1 MSIDQSKIRNFC
13 IIAHIDH
20 GKSTLADRI
29 IEKTG
34 TLTSREM
41 QAQVLDN
48 MDLER
53 ERGITIKSQAV
64 RIIYQAKDGE
74 EYIFNLIDTP
84 GHVDFNYEVS
94 RSLAACDGAILV
106 VDAAQGVEAQ
116 TLANVYLALDHDL
129 DVLPVINKIDLP
141 SARPE
146 EVAQEI
152 EDVIGIEA
160 MDAPR
165 ISAKTGLNIEEVLEQ
180 IVTKIPAPA
189 GDPKAPLKAL
199 IFDALYDSYK
209 GVIVFC
215 RIKEGTVK
223 VGTKIKM
230 MATGAE
236 DLVTEV
242 GYFGAGQFIP
252 CDELSAGMVGYIT
265 ASIKNVKD
273 TRVGDTITDAAE
285 PITPEKQAEIERWL
299 ASQPKHQPADSVTE
313 KRSNLLIV
321 FAESLESW
329 VLEKKVDGKEI
340 TPCLNRLLKEKSTLY
355 APNVLT
361 QVKGGRS
368 IDAQLMIC
376 SGLLPLMSGTYSSL
390 YYDNTFYT
398 LQKAMRWLK
407 HSRSYLLTIDKVSTW
422 NQGAVARSFGTDTI
436 ISYHDFKMTEAFGTH
451 KRIGDAS
458 FFKQCREKIERGEV
472 WKPGESVYMQFV
484 TYSGHAPFKLPNH
497 LRTIT
502 FPASIPEKAAD
513 YMTTAHYT
521 DKAIGDFVAYLK
533 TLPQYKETIVVIV
546 GDHEGLASYRQE
558 LVGNPACRGLVSD
571 KQLTPF
577 IVLNSPVGMRYD
589 KFMGQIDIYP
599 TLLNLMQL
607 DAYRWHG
614 LGQSILDPRKQGVA
628 VGSVMNVEGTGSDKE
643 VERLKEAH
651 TVSDYMLRY
660 DWLKR
665 LD

>member
-1 MSIDQSKIRNFC
+1 MRQQLWDKTAIIFAVGIFLTFVAFDVIWCMDTTFASFSFFETYATK
-13 IIAHIDH
+13 IIA
-20 GKSTLADRI
+20 TLALA
-29 IEKTG
+29 G
-34 TLTSREM
+34 VYALTRCRW
-41 QAQVLDN
+41 AQ
-48 MDLER
+48 
-53 ERGITIKSQAV
+53 I
-64 RIIYQAKDGE
+64 
-74 EYIFNLIDTP
+74 
-84 GHVDFNYEVS
+84 
-94 RSLAACDGAILV
+94 V
-106 VDAAQGVEAQ
+106 VM
-116 TLANVYLALDHDL
+116 ALL
-129 DVLPVINKIDLP
+129 DVLLVANLMYFRTYY
-141 SARPE
+141 SAIP
-146 EVAQEI
+146 ASSYL
-152 EDVIGIEA
+152 EA
-160 MDAPR
+160 GNLADFKASVTDSLRWADIVLLLISIATAVMAFRYKTTKRQPLTAVLKWWAAPLAGFALLLTGVNLCKGGFHKSLRSVRQSAYLCSADAP
-165 ISAKTGLNIEEVLEQ
+165 
-180 IVTKIPAPA
+180 
-189 GDPKAPLKAL
+189 
-199 IFDALYDSYK
+199 IFSVFGCIWYD
-209 GVIVFC
+209 
-215 RIKEGTVK
+215 
-223 VGTKIKM
+223 
-230 MATGAE
+230 
-236 DLVTEV
+236 
-242 GYFGAGQFIP
+242 
-252 CDELSAGMVGYIT
+252 
-265 ASIKNVKD
+265 
-273 TRVGDTITDAAE
+273 ITDAAE
-285 PITPEKQAEIERWL
+285 PITPEKQVEIERWL

-398 LQKAMRWLK
+398 LQKAMRGLK

-484 TYSGHAPFKLPNH
+484 TYSGHAPFKLPDH

-577 IVLNSPVGMRYD
+577 IVLNSPVGMHYD

-651 TVSDYMLRY
+651 SVSDYMLRY

>member
-1 MSIDQSKIRNFC
+1 MRQQLWDKTAIIFAVGIFLTFVAFDVIWCMDTTFASFSFFETYATK
-13 IIAHIDH
+13 IIA
-20 GKSTLADRI
+20 TLALA
-29 IEKTG
+29 G
-34 TLTSREM
+34 VYALTRCRW
-41 QAQVLDN
+41 AQ
-48 MDLER
+48 
-53 ERGITIKSQAV
+53 I
-64 RIIYQAKDGE
+64 
-74 EYIFNLIDTP
+74 
-84 GHVDFNYEVS
+84 
-94 RSLAACDGAILV
+94 V
-106 VDAAQGVEAQ
+106 VM
-116 TLANVYLALDHDL
+116 ALL
-129 DVLPVINKIDLP
+129 DVLLVANLMYFRTYY
-141 SARPE
+141 SASSYL
-146 EVAQEI
+146 
-152 EDVIGIEA
+152 EA
-160 MDAPR
+160 GNLADFKASVTDSLRWTDIVLSLITIATAVMAFRYKTTKRQPLTAVLKWWAAPLAGFALLLTGVNLCKGGFHKSLRSVRQSAYLCSADAP
-165 ISAKTGLNIEEVLEQ
+165 
-180 IVTKIPAPA
+180 
-189 GDPKAPLKAL
+189 
-199 IFDALYDSYK
+199 IFSVFGCIWYD
-209 GVIVFC
+209 
-215 RIKEGTVK
+215 
-223 VGTKIKM
+223 
-230 MATGAE
+230 
-236 DLVTEV
+236 
-242 GYFGAGQFIP
+242 
-252 CDELSAGMVGYIT
+252 
-265 ASIKNVKD
+265 
-273 TRVGDTITDAAE
+273 ITDAAE
-285 PITPEKQAEIERWL
+285 PITPEKQVEIERWL

-398 LQKAMRWLK
+398 LQKAMRGLK

-458 FFKQCREKIERGEV
+458 FFQQCREKIERGEV

-484 TYSGHAPFKLPNH
+484 TYSGHAPFKLPDH

-628 VGSVMNVEGTGSDKE
+628 VGSVMNVEGTVSDKE
-643 VERLKEAH
+643 VERLKKAH

>member
-1 MSIDQSKIRNFC
+1 MRQQLWDKTAIIFAVGIFLTFVAFDVIWCMDTTFASFSFFETYATK
-13 IIAHIDH
+13 IIA
-20 GKSTLADRI
+20 TLALA
-29 IEKTG
+29 G
-34 TLTSREM
+34 VYALTRCRW
-41 QAQVLDN
+41 AQ
-48 MDLER
+48 
-53 ERGITIKSQAV
+53 I
-64 RIIYQAKDGE
+64 
-74 EYIFNLIDTP
+74 
-84 GHVDFNYEVS
+84 
-94 RSLAACDGAILV
+94 V
-106 VDAAQGVEAQ
+106 VM
-116 TLANVYLALDHDL
+116 ALL
-129 DVLPVINKIDLP
+129 DVLLVANLMYFRTYYSAIPASSYLEAGNLADFKASVTDSLRWADIVLP
-141 SARPE
+141 LITIATAVMAFRYKATKRQPLTAVLKWWAAPLAGFALLLTGVNLCKGGFHKSLRSVRQSAYLCS
-146 EVAQEI
+146 A
-152 EDVIGIEA
+152 
-160 MDAPR
+160 DAP
-165 ISAKTGLNIEEVLEQ
+165 
-180 IVTKIPAPA
+180 
-189 GDPKAPLKAL
+189 
-199 IFDALYDSYK
+199 IFSVFGCIWYD
-209 GVIVFC
+209 
-215 RIKEGTVK
+215 
-223 VGTKIKM
+223 
-230 MATGAE
+230 
-236 DLVTEV
+236 
-242 GYFGAGQFIP
+242 
-252 CDELSAGMVGYIT
+252 
-265 ASIKNVKD
+265 
-273 TRVGDTITDAAE
+273 ITDAAE
-285 PITPEKQAEIERWL
+285 PITPEKQTEIERWL

-398 LQKAMRWLK
+398 LQKAMRGLK

-458 FFKQCREKIERGEV
+458 FFQQCREKIERGEV

-484 TYSGHAPFKLPNH
+484 TYSGHAPFKLPDH

>member
-1 MSIDQSKIRNFC
+1 MRQQLWDKTAITFAVGIFLTFVAFDVIWCMDTTFASFSFFETYATK
-13 IIAHIDH
+13 IIA
-20 GKSTLADRI
+20 TLALA
-29 IEKTG
+29 G
-34 TLTSREM
+34 VYALTRSRW
-41 QAQVLDN
+41 AQ
-48 MDLER
+48 
-53 ERGITIKSQAV
+53 I
-64 RIIYQAKDGE
+64 
-74 EYIFNLIDTP
+74 
-84 GHVDFNYEVS
+84 
-94 RSLAACDGAILV
+94 V
-106 VDAAQGVEAQ
+106 VM
-116 TLANVYLALDHDL
+116 ALL
-129 DVLPVINKIDLP
+129 DVLLVANLMYFRTYYSAIPASSYLEAGNLADFKASVTDSLRWADIVLP
-141 SARPE
+141 LITIATAVMAFRYKTTKRQPLTAVLKWWAAPLAGFALLLTGVNLCKGGFHKSLRSVRQSAYLCS
-146 EVAQEI
+146 A
-152 EDVIGIEA
+152 
-160 MDAPR
+160 DAP
-165 ISAKTGLNIEEVLEQ
+165 
-180 IVTKIPAPA
+180 
-189 GDPKAPLKAL
+189 
-199 IFDALYDSYK
+199 IFSVFGCIWYD
-209 GVIVFC
+209 
-215 RIKEGTVK
+215 
-223 VGTKIKM
+223 
-230 MATGAE
+230 
-236 DLVTEV
+236 
-242 GYFGAGQFIP
+242 
-252 CDELSAGMVGYIT
+252 
-265 ASIKNVKD
+265 
-273 TRVGDTITDAAE
+273 ITDAAE

-398 LQKAMRWLK
+398 LQKAMRGLK

-458 FFKQCREKIERGEV
+458 FFQQCREKIERGEV

-484 TYSGHAPFKLPNH
+484 TYSGHAPFKLPDH

>member
-1 MSIDQSKIRNFC
+1 MRQQLWDKTAIIFAVGIFLTFVAFDVIWCMDTTFASFSFFETYATK
-13 IIAHIDH
+13 IIA
-20 GKSTLADRI
+20 TLALA
-29 IEKTG
+29 G
-34 TLTSREM
+34 VYALTRCRW
-41 QAQVLDN
+41 AQ
-48 MDLER
+48 
-53 ERGITIKSQAV
+53 I
-64 RIIYQAKDGE
+64 
-74 EYIFNLIDTP
+74 
-84 GHVDFNYEVS
+84 
-94 RSLAACDGAILV
+94 V
-106 VDAAQGVEAQ
+106 VM
-116 TLANVYLALDHDL
+116 ALL
-129 DVLPVINKIDLP
+129 DVLLVANLMYFRTYY
-141 SARPE
+141 SAIP
-146 EVAQEI
+146 ASSYL
-152 EDVIGIEA
+152 EA
-160 MDAPR
+160 GNLADFKASVTDSLRWADIVMPLITIATAVMAFRYKTTKRQPLTAVLKWWAAPLAGFALLLTGVNLCKGGFHKSLRSVRQSAYLCSADAP
-165 ISAKTGLNIEEVLEQ
+165 
-180 IVTKIPAPA
+180 
-189 GDPKAPLKAL
+189 
-199 IFDALYDSYK
+199 IFSVFGCIWYD
-209 GVIVFC
+209 
-215 RIKEGTVK
+215 
-223 VGTKIKM
+223 
-230 MATGAE
+230 
-236 DLVTEV
+236 
-242 GYFGAGQFIP
+242 
-252 CDELSAGMVGYIT
+252 
-265 ASIKNVKD
+265 
-273 TRVGDTITDAAE
+273 ITDAAE

-299 ASQPKHQPADSVTE
+299 ASQPKHQPANSVTE

-398 LQKAMRWLK
+398 IQKAMRGLK

-458 FFKQCREKIERGEV
+458 FFQQCREKIERGEV

-484 TYSGHAPFKLPNH
+484 TYSGHAPFKLPDH

>member
-1 MSIDQSKIRNFC
+1 MRQQLWDKTAIIFAVGIFLTFVAFDVIWCMDTTFASFSFFETYATK
-13 IIAHIDH
+13 IIA
-20 GKSTLADRI
+20 TLALA
-29 IEKTG
+29 G
-34 TLTSREM
+34 VYALTRCRW
-41 QAQVLDN
+41 AQ
-48 MDLER
+48 
-53 ERGITIKSQAV
+53 I
-64 RIIYQAKDGE
+64 
-74 EYIFNLIDTP
+74 
-84 GHVDFNYEVS
+84 
-94 RSLAACDGAILV
+94 V
-106 VDAAQGVEAQ
+106 VI
-116 TLANVYLALDHDL
+116 ALL
-129 DVLPVINKIDLP
+129 DVLLVANLMYFRTYY
-141 SARPE
+141 SAIP
-146 EVAQEI
+146 ASSYL
-152 EDVIGIEA
+152 EA
-160 MDAPR
+160 GNLADFKASVTDSLRWADIVMPLITIATAVMAFRYKTTKRQPLTAVLKWWAAPLAGFALLLTGVNLCKGGFHKSLRSVRQSAYLCSADAP
-165 ISAKTGLNIEEVLEQ
+165 
-180 IVTKIPAPA
+180 
-189 GDPKAPLKAL
+189 
-199 IFDALYDSYK
+199 IFSVFGCIWYD
-209 GVIVFC
+209 
-215 RIKEGTVK
+215 
-223 VGTKIKM
+223 
-230 MATGAE
+230 
-236 DLVTEV
+236 
-242 GYFGAGQFIP
+242 
-252 CDELSAGMVGYIT
+252 
-265 ASIKNVKD
+265 
-273 TRVGDTITDAAE
+273 ITDAAE

-398 LQKAMRWLK
+398 LQKAMRGLK

-458 FFKQCREKIERGEV
+458 FFQQCREKIERGEV

-484 TYSGHAPFKLPNH
+484 TYSGHAPFKLPDH

>member
-1 MSIDQSKIRNFC
+1 MRQQLWDKTAIIFAVGIFLTFVAFDVIWCMDTTFASFSLFETYATK
-13 IIAHIDH
+13 IIA
-20 GKSTLADRI
+20 TLALA
-29 IEKTG
+29 G
-34 TLTSREM
+34 VYALTRCRW
-41 QAQVLDN
+41 AQ
-48 MDLER
+48 
-53 ERGITIKSQAV
+53 I
-64 RIIYQAKDGE
+64 
-74 EYIFNLIDTP
+74 
-84 GHVDFNYEVS
+84 
-94 RSLAACDGAILV
+94 V
-106 VDAAQGVEAQ
+106 VM
-116 TLANVYLALDHDL
+116 ALL
-129 DVLPVINKIDLP
+129 DVLLVANLMYFRTYYSAIPASSYLEAGNLADFKASVTDSLRWADIVLP
-141 SARPE
+141 LITIATAVMAFRYKTTKRQPLTAVLKWWAAPLAGFALLLTGVNLCKGGFHKSLRSVRQSAYLCS
-146 EVAQEI
+146 A
-152 EDVIGIEA
+152 
-160 MDAPR
+160 DAP
-165 ISAKTGLNIEEVLEQ
+165 
-180 IVTKIPAPA
+180 
-189 GDPKAPLKAL
+189 
-199 IFDALYDSYK
+199 IFSVFGCIWYD
-209 GVIVFC
+209 
-215 RIKEGTVK
+215 
-223 VGTKIKM
+223 
-230 MATGAE
+230 
-236 DLVTEV
+236 
-242 GYFGAGQFIP
+242 
-252 CDELSAGMVGYIT
+252 
-265 ASIKNVKD
+265 
-273 TRVGDTITDAAE
+273 ITDAAE

-398 LQKAMRWLK
+398 LQKAMRGLK

-458 FFKQCREKIERGEV
+458 FFQQCREKIERGEV

-599 TLLNLMQL
+599 TLLDLMQL

>member
-1 MSIDQSKIRNFC
+1 MRQQLWDKTAIIFAVGIFLTFVAFDVIWCMDTTFASFSFFETYATK
-13 IIAHIDH
+13 IIA
-20 GKSTLADRI
+20 TLALV
-29 IEKTG
+29 G
-34 TLTSREM
+34 VYVLTRSRW
-41 QAQVLDN
+41 AQ
-48 MDLER
+48 
-53 ERGITIKSQAV
+53 I
-64 RIIYQAKDGE
+64 
-74 EYIFNLIDTP
+74 
-84 GHVDFNYEVS
+84 
-94 RSLAACDGAILV
+94 V
-106 VDAAQGVEAQ
+106 VM
-116 TLANVYLALDHDL
+116 ALL
-129 DVLPVINKIDLP
+129 DVLLVANLMYFRTYY
-141 SARPE
+141 SAIP
-146 EVAQEI
+146 ASSYL
-152 EDVIGIEA
+152 EA
-160 MDAPR
+160 GNLADFKASVTDSLRWADIVLLLISIATAVMAFRYKTTKRQPLTAVLKWWAAPLAGFALLLTGVNLCKGGFHKSLRSVRQSAYLCSADAP
-165 ISAKTGLNIEEVLEQ
+165 
-180 IVTKIPAPA
+180 
-189 GDPKAPLKAL
+189 
-199 IFDALYDSYK
+199 IFSVFGCIWYD
-209 GVIVFC
+209 
-215 RIKEGTVK
+215 
-223 VGTKIKM
+223 
-230 MATGAE
+230 
-236 DLVTEV
+236 
-242 GYFGAGQFIP
+242 
-252 CDELSAGMVGYIT
+252 
-265 ASIKNVKD
+265 
-273 TRVGDTITDAAE
+273 ITDAAE
-285 PITPEKQAEIERWL
+285 PITPEKQAEIEQWL

-329 VLEKKVDGKEI
+329 VLEKEVDGKEI

-398 LQKAMRWLK
+398 LQKAMRELK

-458 FFKQCREKIERGEV
+458 FFQQCREKIERGEV

-484 TYSGHAPFKLPNH
+484 TYSGHAPFKLPDH

-533 TLPQYKETIVVIV
+533 TMPQYKETIVVIV

-558 LVGNPACRGLVSD
+558 LVGNPACRELVSD

>member
-1 MSIDQSKIRNFC
+1 MRQQLWDKTAIIFAVGIFLTFVAFDVIWCMDTTFASFSFFETYATK
-13 IIAHIDH
+13 IIA
-20 GKSTLADRI
+20 TLALA
-29 IEKTG
+29 G
-34 TLTSREM
+34 VYALTRSRW
-41 QAQVLDN
+41 AQ
-48 MDLER
+48 
-53 ERGITIKSQAV
+53 I
-64 RIIYQAKDGE
+64 
-74 EYIFNLIDTP
+74 
-84 GHVDFNYEVS
+84 
-94 RSLAACDGAILV
+94 V
-106 VDAAQGVEAQ
+106 VM
-116 TLANVYLALDHDL
+116 ALL
-129 DVLPVINKIDLP
+129 DVLMVANLMYFRTYYSAIPASSYLEAGNLADFKASVTDSLRWADIVLP
-141 SARPE
+141 LITIATAVMAFRYKTTKRQPLTAVLKWWAAPLAGFALLLTGVNLCKGGFHKSLRSVRQSAYLCS
-146 EVAQEI
+146 A
-152 EDVIGIEA
+152 
-160 MDAPR
+160 DAP
-165 ISAKTGLNIEEVLEQ
+165 
-180 IVTKIPAPA
+180 
-189 GDPKAPLKAL
+189 
-199 IFDALYDSYK
+199 IFSVFGCIWYD
-209 GVIVFC
+209 
-215 RIKEGTVK
+215 
-223 VGTKIKM
+223 
-230 MATGAE
+230 
-236 DLVTEV
+236 
-242 GYFGAGQFIP
+242 
-252 CDELSAGMVGYIT
+252 
-265 ASIKNVKD
+265 
-273 TRVGDTITDAAE
+273 ITDAAE

-398 LQKAMRWLK
+398 LQKAMRGLK

-458 FFKQCREKIERGEV
+458 FFQQCREKIERGEV

-484 TYSGHAPFKLPNH
+484 TYSGHAPFKLPDH

-502 FPASIPEKAAD
+502 FPASIPEKVAD

-558 LVGNPACRGLVSD
+558 LVGNPACHGLVSD

-651 TVSDYMLRY
+651 SVSDYMLRY

>member
-1 MSIDQSKIRNFC
+1 MRQQLWDKTAIIFAVGIFLTFVAFDEIWCMDTTFASFSFFETYATK
-13 IIAHIDH
+13 IIA
-20 GKSTLADRI
+20 TLALA
-29 IEKTG
+29 G
-34 TLTSREM
+34 VYALTRCRW
-41 QAQVLDN
+41 AQ
-48 MDLER
+48 
-53 ERGITIKSQAV
+53 I
-64 RIIYQAKDGE
+64 
-74 EYIFNLIDTP
+74 
-84 GHVDFNYEVS
+84 
-94 RSLAACDGAILV
+94 V
-106 VDAAQGVEAQ
+106 VM
-116 TLANVYLALDHDL
+116 ALL
-129 DVLPVINKIDLP
+129 DVLLVANLMYFRTYYSAIPASSYLEAGNLADFKASVTDSLRWADIVLPLITIATAVIAFRYKTTKRQPLTAVLKWWAAPLAGFALLLTGVNLCKGGFHKSLRSVRQ
-141 SARPE
+141 SAYLCS
-146 EVAQEI
+146 A
-152 EDVIGIEA
+152 
-160 MDAPR
+160 DAP
-165 ISAKTGLNIEEVLEQ
+165 
-180 IVTKIPAPA
+180 
-189 GDPKAPLKAL
+189 
-199 IFDALYDSYK
+199 IFSVFGCIWYD
-209 GVIVFC
+209 
-215 RIKEGTVK
+215 
-223 VGTKIKM
+223 
-230 MATGAE
+230 
-236 DLVTEV
+236 
-242 GYFGAGQFIP
+242 
-252 CDELSAGMVGYIT
+252 
-265 ASIKNVKD
+265 
-273 TRVGDTITDAAE
+273 ITDAAE

-398 LQKAMRWLK
+398 LQKAMRGLK

-458 FFKQCREKIERGEV
+458 FFQQCREKIERGEV

-484 TYSGHAPFKLPNH
+484 TYSGHAPFKLPDH

>member
-1 MSIDQSKIRNFC
+1 MRQQLWDKTAIIFAVGIFLTFVAFDVIWCMDTTFASFSFFETYATK
-13 IIAHIDH
+13 IIA
-20 GKSTLADRI
+20 TLALA
-29 IEKTG
+29 G
-34 TLTSREM
+34 VYALTRCRW
-41 QAQVLDN
+41 AQ
-48 MDLER
+48 
-53 ERGITIKSQAV
+53 I
-64 RIIYQAKDGE
+64 
-74 EYIFNLIDTP
+74 
-84 GHVDFNYEVS
+84 
-94 RSLAACDGAILV
+94 V
-106 VDAAQGVEAQ
+106 VM
-116 TLANVYLALDHDL
+116 ALL
-129 DVLPVINKIDLP
+129 DVLLVANLMYFRTYYSAIPASSYLEAGNLADFKASVTDSLRWADIVLP
-141 SARPE
+141 LITIATAVMAFRSKTTKRQPLTAVLKWWAAPLAGFVLLLTGVNLCKGGFHKSLCSVRQSAYLCS
-146 EVAQEI
+146 A
-152 EDVIGIEA
+152 
-160 MDAPR
+160 DAP
-165 ISAKTGLNIEEVLEQ
+165 
-180 IVTKIPAPA
+180 
-189 GDPKAPLKAL
+189 
-199 IFDALYDSYK
+199 IFSVFGCIWYD
-209 GVIVFC
+209 
-215 RIKEGTVK
+215 
-223 VGTKIKM
+223 
-230 MATGAE
+230 
-236 DLVTEV
+236 
-242 GYFGAGQFIP
+242 
-252 CDELSAGMVGYIT
+252 
-265 ASIKNVKD
+265 
-273 TRVGDTITDAAE
+273 ITDAAE

-398 LQKAMRWLK
+398 LQKAMRGLK

-458 FFKQCREKIERGEV
+458 FFQQCREKIERGEV

-484 TYSGHAPFKLPNH
+484 TYSGHAPFKLPDH

-502 FPASIPEKAAD
+502 FPASIPEKVAD

-558 LVGNPACRGLVSD
+558 LVDNPACRGLVSD

-614 LGQSILDPRKQGVA
+614 LGQSILDLRKQGVA

-665 LD
+665 LN

>member
-1 MSIDQSKIRNFC
+1 MRQQLWDKTAIIFAVGIFLTFVAFDVIWCMDTTFASFSFFETYATK
-13 IIAHIDH
+13 IIA
-20 GKSTLADRI
+20 TLALA
-29 IEKTG
+29 G
-34 TLTSREM
+34 VYALTRCRW
-41 QAQVLDN
+41 AQ
-48 MDLER
+48 
-53 ERGITIKSQAV
+53 I
-64 RIIYQAKDGE
+64 
-74 EYIFNLIDTP
+74 
-84 GHVDFNYEVS
+84 
-94 RSLAACDGAILV
+94 V
-106 VDAAQGVEAQ
+106 VM
-116 TLANVYLALDHDL
+116 ALL
-129 DVLPVINKIDLP
+129 DVLLVANLMYFRTYY
-141 SARPE
+141 SAIP
-146 EVAQEI
+146 ASSYL
-152 EDVIGIEA
+152 EA
-160 MDAPR
+160 GNLADFKASVTDSLRWADIVMPLITIATAVMAFRYKTTKRQPLTAVLKWWAAPLAGFALLLTGVNLCKGGFHKSLRSVRQSAYLCSADAP
-165 ISAKTGLNIEEVLEQ
+165 
-180 IVTKIPAPA
+180 
-189 GDPKAPLKAL
+189 
-199 IFDALYDSYK
+199 IFSVFGCIWYD
-209 GVIVFC
+209 
-215 RIKEGTVK
+215 
-223 VGTKIKM
+223 
-230 MATGAE
+230 
-236 DLVTEV
+236 
-242 GYFGAGQFIP
+242 
-252 CDELSAGMVGYIT
+252 
-265 ASIKNVKD
+265 
-273 TRVGDTITDAAE
+273 ITDAAE
-285 PITPEKQAEIERWL
+285 PITPEKQAEIELWL

-398 LQKAMRWLK
+398 LQKAMRGLK

-458 FFKQCREKIERGEV
+458 FFQQCREKIERGEV

-484 TYSGHAPFKLPNH
+484 TYSGHAPFKLPDH

-665 LD
+665 LN

>member
-1 MSIDQSKIRNFC
+1 MRQQLWDKTAIIFAVGIFLTFVAFDVIWCMDTTFASFSFFETYATK
-13 IIAHIDH
+13 IIA
-20 GKSTLADRI
+20 TLALA
-29 IEKTG
+29 G
-34 TLTSREM
+34 VYALTRCRW
-41 QAQVLDN
+41 AQ
-48 MDLER
+48 
-53 ERGITIKSQAV
+53 I
-64 RIIYQAKDGE
+64 
-74 EYIFNLIDTP
+74 
-84 GHVDFNYEVS
+84 
-94 RSLAACDGAILV
+94 V
-106 VDAAQGVEAQ
+106 VM
-116 TLANVYLALDHDL
+116 ALL
-129 DVLPVINKIDLP
+129 DVLLVANLMYFRTYYSAIPASSYLEAGNLADFKASVTDSLRWADIVLP
-141 SARPE
+141 LITIATAVMAFRYKTTKRQPLTAVLKWWAAPLAGFALLLTGVNLCKGGFHKSLRSVRQSAYLCS
-146 EVAQEI
+146 A
-152 EDVIGIEA
+152 
-160 MDAPR
+160 DAP
-165 ISAKTGLNIEEVLEQ
+165 
-180 IVTKIPAPA
+180 
-189 GDPKAPLKAL
+189 
-199 IFDALYDSYK
+199 IFSVFGCIWYD
-209 GVIVFC
+209 
-215 RIKEGTVK
+215 
-223 VGTKIKM
+223 
-230 MATGAE
+230 
-236 DLVTEV
+236 
-242 GYFGAGQFIP
+242 
-252 CDELSAGMVGYIT
+252 
-265 ASIKNVKD
+265 
-273 TRVGDTITDAAE
+273 ITDAAE

-299 ASQPKHQPADSVTE
+299 ASQPKHQPANSVTE

-398 LQKAMRWLK
+398 LQKAMRGLK

-458 FFKQCREKIERGEV
+458 FFQQCREKIERGEV

-484 TYSGHAPFKLPNH
+484 TYSGHAPFKLPDH

-502 FPASIPEKAAD
+502 FPASIPEKVAD

>member
-1 MSIDQSKIRNFC
+1 MRQQLWDKTSIVFAVGIFLTFVAFDVIWCMDTTFASFSFFETYATK
-13 IIAHIDH
+13 IIA
-20 GKSTLADRI
+20 TLALA
-29 IEKTG
+29 G
-34 TLTSREM
+34 VYALTRCRW
-41 QAQVLDN
+41 AQ
-48 MDLER
+48 
-53 ERGITIKSQAV
+53 I
-64 RIIYQAKDGE
+64 
-74 EYIFNLIDTP
+74 
-84 GHVDFNYEVS
+84 
-94 RSLAACDGAILV
+94 V
-106 VDAAQGVEAQ
+106 VI
-116 TLANVYLALDHDL
+116 ALL
-129 DVLPVINKIDLP
+129 DVLLVANLMYFRTYY
-141 SARPE
+141 SAIP
-146 EVAQEI
+146 ASSYL
-152 EDVIGIEA
+152 EA
-160 MDAPR
+160 GNLADFKASVTDSLRWADIVLLLISIATAVMAFRYKTTKRQPLTAVLKWWAAPLAGFALLLTGVNLCKGGFHKSLRSVRQSAYLCSADAP
-165 ISAKTGLNIEEVLEQ
+165 
-180 IVTKIPAPA
+180 
-189 GDPKAPLKAL
+189 
-199 IFDALYDSYK
+199 IFSVFGCIWYD
-209 GVIVFC
+209 
-215 RIKEGTVK
+215 
-223 VGTKIKM
+223 
-230 MATGAE
+230 
-236 DLVTEV
+236 
-242 GYFGAGQFIP
+242 
-252 CDELSAGMVGYIT
+252 
-265 ASIKNVKD
+265 
-273 TRVGDTITDAAE
+273 ITDAAE

-398 LQKAMRWLK
+398 LQKAMRGLK

-458 FFKQCREKIERGEV
+458 FFQQCREKIERGEV

-484 TYSGHAPFKLPNH
+484 TYSGHAPFKLPDH

-558 LVGNPACRGLVSD
+558 LVGNPACRELVSD

>member
-1 MSIDQSKIRNFC
+1 MRQQLWDKTAIIFAVGIFLTFVAFDVIWCMDTTFASFSFFETYATK
-13 IIAHIDH
+13 IIA
-20 GKSTLADRI
+20 TLALA
-29 IEKTG
+29 G
-34 TLTSREM
+34 VYALTRSRW
-41 QAQVLDN
+41 AQ
-48 MDLER
+48 
-53 ERGITIKSQAV
+53 I
-64 RIIYQAKDGE
+64 
-74 EYIFNLIDTP
+74 
-84 GHVDFNYEVS
+84 
-94 RSLAACDGAILV
+94 V
-106 VDAAQGVEAQ
+106 VM
-116 TLANVYLALDHDL
+116 ALL
-129 DVLPVINKIDLP
+129 DVLLVANLMYFRTYYSAIPASSYLEAGNLADFKASVTDSLRWADIVLP
-141 SARPE
+141 LITIATAVMAFRYKTTKRQPLTAVLKWWAAPLAGFALLLTGVNLCKGGFHKSLRSVRQSAYLCS
-146 EVAQEI
+146 A
-152 EDVIGIEA
+152 
-160 MDAPR
+160 DAP
-165 ISAKTGLNIEEVLEQ
+165 
-180 IVTKIPAPA
+180 
-189 GDPKAPLKAL
+189 
-199 IFDALYDSYK
+199 IFSVFGCIWYD
-209 GVIVFC
+209 
-215 RIKEGTVK
+215 
-223 VGTKIKM
+223 
-230 MATGAE
+230 
-236 DLVTEV
+236 
-242 GYFGAGQFIP
+242 
-252 CDELSAGMVGYIT
+252 
-265 ASIKNVKD
+265 
-273 TRVGDTITDAAE
+273 ITDAAE

-398 LQKAMRWLK
+398 LQKAMRGLK
-407 HSRSYLLTIDKVSTW
+407 HSRCYLLTIDKVSTW

-458 FFKQCREKIERGEV
+458 FFQQCREKIERGEV

-484 TYSGHAPFKLPNH
+484 TYSGHAPFKLPDH

>member
-1 MSIDQSKIRNFC
+1 MRQQLWDKTAIIFAVGIFLTFVAFDVIWCMDTTFASFSFFETYATK
-13 IIAHIDH
+13 IIA
-20 GKSTLADRI
+20 TLALA
-29 IEKTG
+29 G
-34 TLTSREM
+34 VYALTRCRW
-41 QAQVLDN
+41 AQ
-48 MDLER
+48 
-53 ERGITIKSQAV
+53 I
-64 RIIYQAKDGE
+64 
-74 EYIFNLIDTP
+74 
-84 GHVDFNYEVS
+84 
-94 RSLAACDGAILV
+94 V
-106 VDAAQGVEAQ
+106 VM
-116 TLANVYLALDHDL
+116 ALL
-129 DVLPVINKIDLP
+129 DVLLVANLMYFRTYYSAIPASSYLEAGNLADFKASVTDSLRWADIVLP
-141 SARPE
+141 LITIATAVMAFRYKTTKRQPLTAVLKWWAAPLAGFALLLTGVNLCKGGFHKSLRSVRQSAYLCS
-146 EVAQEI
+146 A
-152 EDVIGIEA
+152 
-160 MDAPR
+160 DAP
-165 ISAKTGLNIEEVLEQ
+165 
-180 IVTKIPAPA
+180 
-189 GDPKAPLKAL
+189 
-199 IFDALYDSYK
+199 IFSVFGCIWYD
-209 GVIVFC
+209 
-215 RIKEGTVK
+215 
-223 VGTKIKM
+223 
-230 MATGAE
+230 
-236 DLVTEV
+236 
-242 GYFGAGQFIP
+242 
-252 CDELSAGMVGYIT
+252 
-265 ASIKNVKD
+265 
-273 TRVGDTITDAAE
+273 ITDAAE

-340 TPCLNRLLKEKSTLY
+340 TPCLNSLLKEKSTLY

-398 LQKAMRWLK
+398 LQKAMRGLK

-458 FFKQCREKIERGEV
+458 FFQQCREKIERGEV

-484 TYSGHAPFKLPNH
+484 TYSGHAPFKLPDH

-614 LGQSILDPRKQGVA
+614 LGQSILDPRKQGVT

>member
-1 MSIDQSKIRNFC
+1 MRQQLWDKTAITFAVGIFLTFVAFDVIWCMDTTFASFSFFETYATK
-13 IIAHIDH
+13 IIA
-20 GKSTLADRI
+20 TLALA
-29 IEKTG
+29 G
-34 TLTSREM
+34 VYALTRCRW
-41 QAQVLDN
+41 AQ
-48 MDLER
+48 
-53 ERGITIKSQAV
+53 I
-64 RIIYQAKDGE
+64 
-74 EYIFNLIDTP
+74 
-84 GHVDFNYEVS
+84 
-94 RSLAACDGAILV
+94 V
-106 VDAAQGVEAQ
+106 VM
-116 TLANVYLALDHDL
+116 ALL
-129 DVLPVINKIDLP
+129 DVLLVANLMYFRTYYSAIPASSYLEAGNLADFKASVTDSLRWADIVLP
-141 SARPE
+141 LITIATAVMAFRSKTTKRQPLTAVLKWWAAPLAGFALLLTGVNLCKGGFHKSLRSVRQSAYLCS
-146 EVAQEI
+146 A
-152 EDVIGIEA
+152 
-160 MDAPR
+160 DAP
-165 ISAKTGLNIEEVLEQ
+165 
-180 IVTKIPAPA
+180 
-189 GDPKAPLKAL
+189 
-199 IFDALYDSYK
+199 IFSVFGCIWYD
-209 GVIVFC
+209 
-215 RIKEGTVK
+215 
-223 VGTKIKM
+223 
-230 MATGAE
+230 
-236 DLVTEV
+236 
-242 GYFGAGQFIP
+242 
-252 CDELSAGMVGYIT
+252 
-265 ASIKNVKD
+265 
-273 TRVGDTITDAAE
+273 ITDAAE

-398 LQKAMRWLK
+398 LQKAMRGLK
-407 HSRSYLLTIDKVSTW
+407 HSRSYPLTIDKVSTW

-458 FFKQCREKIERGEV
+458 FFQQCREKIERGEV

-484 TYSGHAPFKLPNH
+484 TYSGHAPFKLPDH

>member
-1 MSIDQSKIRNFC
+1 MRQQLWDKTAIIFAVGIFLTFVAFDVIWCMDTTFASFSFFETYATK
-13 IIAHIDH
+13 IIA
-20 GKSTLADRI
+20 TLALA
-29 IEKTG
+29 G
-34 TLTSREM
+34 VYALTRCRW
-41 QAQVLDN
+41 AQ
-48 MDLER
+48 
-53 ERGITIKSQAV
+53 I
-64 RIIYQAKDGE
+64 
-74 EYIFNLIDTP
+74 
-84 GHVDFNYEVS
+84 
-94 RSLAACDGAILV
+94 V
-106 VDAAQGVEAQ
+106 VM
-116 TLANVYLALDHDL
+116 ALL
-129 DVLPVINKIDLP
+129 DVLLVANLMYFRTYYSAIPASSYLEAGNLADFKASVTDSLRWADIVLP
-141 SARPE
+141 LITIATAVMAFRYKTTKRQPLTAVLKWWAAPLAGFALLLTGVNLCKGGFHKSLRSVRQSAYLCS
-146 EVAQEI
+146 A
-152 EDVIGIEA
+152 
-160 MDAPR
+160 DAP
-165 ISAKTGLNIEEVLEQ
+165 
-180 IVTKIPAPA
+180 
-189 GDPKAPLKAL
+189 
-199 IFDALYDSYK
+199 IFSVFGCIWYD
-209 GVIVFC
+209 
-215 RIKEGTVK
+215 
-223 VGTKIKM
+223 
-230 MATGAE
+230 
-236 DLVTEV
+236 
-242 GYFGAGQFIP
+242 
-252 CDELSAGMVGYIT
+252 
-265 ASIKNVKD
+265 
-273 TRVGDTITDAAE
+273 ITDAAE
-285 PITPEKQAEIERWL
+285 PITPEKQAEIELWL

-398 LQKAMRWLK
+398 LQKAMRGLK

-458 FFKQCREKIERGEV
+458 FFQQCREKIERGEV

-484 TYSGHAPFKLPNH
+484 TYSGHAPFKLPDH

-502 FPASIPEKAAD
+502 FPASIPEKVAD

>member
-1 MSIDQSKIRNFC
+1 MRQQLWDKTSIVFAVGIFLTFVAFDVIWCMDTTFASFSFFETYATK
-13 IIAHIDH
+13 IIA
-20 GKSTLADRI
+20 TLALA
-29 IEKTG
+29 G
-34 TLTSREM
+34 VYALTRCRW
-41 QAQVLDN
+41 AQ
-48 MDLER
+48 
-53 ERGITIKSQAV
+53 I
-64 RIIYQAKDGE
+64 
-74 EYIFNLIDTP
+74 
-84 GHVDFNYEVS
+84 
-94 RSLAACDGAILV
+94 V
-106 VDAAQGVEAQ
+106 VM
-116 TLANVYLALDHDL
+116 ALL
-129 DVLPVINKIDLP
+129 DVLLVANLMYFRTYY
-141 SARPE
+141 SAIP
-146 EVAQEI
+146 ASSYL
-152 EDVIGIEA
+152 EA
-160 MDAPR
+160 GNLADFKASVTDSLRWADIVLLLISIATAVMAFRYKTTKRQPLTAVLKWWAAPLAGFALLLTGVNLCKGGFHKSLRSVRQSAYLCSADAP
-165 ISAKTGLNIEEVLEQ
+165 
-180 IVTKIPAPA
+180 
-189 GDPKAPLKAL
+189 
-199 IFDALYDSYK
+199 IFSVFGCIWYD
-209 GVIVFC
+209 
-215 RIKEGTVK
+215 
-223 VGTKIKM
+223 
-230 MATGAE
+230 
-236 DLVTEV
+236 
-242 GYFGAGQFIP
+242 
-252 CDELSAGMVGYIT
+252 
-265 ASIKNVKD
+265 
-273 TRVGDTITDAAE
+273 ITDAAE
-285 PITPEKQAEIERWL
+285 PITPEKQVEIERWL

-329 VLEKKVDGKEI
+329 VLEKEVDGKEI

-458 FFKQCREKIERGEV
+458 FFQQCREKIERGEV

-484 TYSGHAPFKLPNH
+484 TYSGHAPFKLPDH

-558 LVGNPACRGLVSD
+558 LVGNPACHGLVSD

-607 DAYRWHG
+607 DTYRWHG

>member
-1 MSIDQSKIRNFC
+1 MRQQLWDKTSIVFAVGIFLTFVAFDVIWCMDTTFASFSFFETYATK
-13 IIAHIDH
+13 IIA
-20 GKSTLADRI
+20 TLALA
-29 IEKTG
+29 G
-34 TLTSREM
+34 VYALTRCRW
-41 QAQVLDN
+41 AQ
-48 MDLER
+48 
-53 ERGITIKSQAV
+53 I
-64 RIIYQAKDGE
+64 
-74 EYIFNLIDTP
+74 
-84 GHVDFNYEVS
+84 
-94 RSLAACDGAILV
+94 V
-106 VDAAQGVEAQ
+106 VM
-116 TLANVYLALDHDL
+116 ALL
-129 DVLPVINKIDLP
+129 DVLLVANLMYFRTYYSAIPASSYLEAGNLADFKASVTDSLRWADIVLP
-141 SARPE
+141 LITIATAVMAFRYKTTKRQPLTAVLKWWAAPLAGFALLLTGVNLCKGGFHKSLRSVRQSAYLCS
-146 EVAQEI
+146 A
-152 EDVIGIEA
+152 
-160 MDAPR
+160 DAP
-165 ISAKTGLNIEEVLEQ
+165 
-180 IVTKIPAPA
+180 
-189 GDPKAPLKAL
+189 
-199 IFDALYDSYK
+199 IFSVFGCIWYD
-209 GVIVFC
+209 
-215 RIKEGTVK
+215 
-223 VGTKIKM
+223 
-230 MATGAE
+230 
-236 DLVTEV
+236 
-242 GYFGAGQFIP
+242 
-252 CDELSAGMVGYIT
+252 
-265 ASIKNVKD
+265 
-273 TRVGDTITDAAE
+273 ITDAAE

-398 LQKAMRWLK
+398 LQKAMRGLK

-458 FFKQCREKIERGEV
+458 FFQQCREKIERGEV

-484 TYSGHAPFKLPNH
+484 TYSGHAPFKLPDH

-546 GDHEGLASYRQE
+546 GDHEGLAYYRQE

>member
-1 MSIDQSKIRNFC
+1 MKQQLWDKTAIIFAVGIFLTFVAFDVIWCMDTTFASFSFFETYATK
-13 IIAHIDH
+13 IIA
-20 GKSTLADRI
+20 TLALA
-29 IEKTG
+29 G
-34 TLTSREM
+34 VYALTRCRW
-41 QAQVLDN
+41 AQ
-48 MDLER
+48 
-53 ERGITIKSQAV
+53 I
-64 RIIYQAKDGE
+64 
-74 EYIFNLIDTP
+74 
-84 GHVDFNYEVS
+84 
-94 RSLAACDGAILV
+94 V
-106 VDAAQGVEAQ
+106 VM
-116 TLANVYLALDHDL
+116 ALL
-129 DVLPVINKIDLP
+129 DVLLVANLMYFRTYYSAIPASSYLEAGNLADFKASVTDSLRWADIVLP
-141 SARPE
+141 LITIATAVMAFRYKTTKRQPLTAVLKWWAAPLAGFALLLTGVNLCKGGFHKSLRSVRQSAYLCS
-146 EVAQEI
+146 A
-152 EDVIGIEA
+152 
-160 MDAPR
+160 DAP
-165 ISAKTGLNIEEVLEQ
+165 
-180 IVTKIPAPA
+180 
-189 GDPKAPLKAL
+189 
-199 IFDALYDSYK
+199 IFSVFGCIWYD
-209 GVIVFC
+209 
-215 RIKEGTVK
+215 
-223 VGTKIKM
+223 
-230 MATGAE
+230 
-236 DLVTEV
+236 
-242 GYFGAGQFIP
+242 
-252 CDELSAGMVGYIT
+252 
-265 ASIKNVKD
+265 
-273 TRVGDTITDAAE
+273 ITDAAE

-329 VLEKKVDGKEI
+329 VLEKKVNGKEI

-355 APNVLT
+355 APNVLI

-398 LQKAMRWLK
+398 IQKAMRGLK

-458 FFKQCREKIERGEV
+458 FFQQCREKIERGEV

-484 TYSGHAPFKLPNH
+484 TYSGHAPFKLPDH

>member
-1 MSIDQSKIRNFC
+1 MRQQLWDKTAIIFAVGIFLTFVAFDVIWCMDTTFASFSFFETYATK
-13 IIAHIDH
+13 IIA
-20 GKSTLADRI
+20 TLALV
-29 IEKTG
+29 G
-34 TLTSREM
+34 VYVLTRSRW
-41 QAQVLDN
+41 AQ
-48 MDLER
+48 
-53 ERGITIKSQAV
+53 I
-64 RIIYQAKDGE
+64 
-74 EYIFNLIDTP
+74 
-84 GHVDFNYEVS
+84 
-94 RSLAACDGAILV
+94 V
-106 VDAAQGVEAQ
+106 VM
-116 TLANVYLALDHDL
+116 ALL
-129 DVLPVINKIDLP
+129 DVLLVANLMYFRTYY
-141 SARPE
+141 SAIP
-146 EVAQEI
+146 ASSYL
-152 EDVIGIEA
+152 EA
-160 MDAPR
+160 GNLADFKASVTDSLRWADIVLLLISIATAVMAFRYKTTKRQPLTAVLKWWAAPLAGFALLLTGVNLCKGGFHKSLRSVRQSAYLCSADAP
-165 ISAKTGLNIEEVLEQ
+165 
-180 IVTKIPAPA
+180 
-189 GDPKAPLKAL
+189 
-199 IFDALYDSYK
+199 IFSVFGCIWYD
-209 GVIVFC
+209 
-215 RIKEGTVK
+215 
-223 VGTKIKM
+223 
-230 MATGAE
+230 
-236 DLVTEV
+236 
-242 GYFGAGQFIP
+242 
-252 CDELSAGMVGYIT
+252 
-265 ASIKNVKD
+265 
-273 TRVGDTITDAAE
+273 ITDAAE
-285 PITPEKQAEIERWL
+285 PITPEKQTEIERWL

-398 LQKAMRWLK
+398 LQKAMRGLK

-458 FFKQCREKIERGEV
+458 FFQQCREKIERGEV

-484 TYSGHAPFKLPNH
+484 TYSGHAPFKLPDH

>member
-1 MSIDQSKIRNFC
+1 MRQQLWDKTAIIFAVGIFLTFVAFDVIWCMDTTFASFSFFETYATK
-13 IIAHIDH
+13 IIA
-20 GKSTLADRI
+20 TLALA
-29 IEKTG
+29 G
-34 TLTSREM
+34 VYALTRSRW
-41 QAQVLDN
+41 AQ
-48 MDLER
+48 
-53 ERGITIKSQAV
+53 I
-64 RIIYQAKDGE
+64 
-74 EYIFNLIDTP
+74 
-84 GHVDFNYEVS
+84 
-94 RSLAACDGAILV
+94 V
-106 VDAAQGVEAQ
+106 VM
-116 TLANVYLALDHDL
+116 ALL
-129 DVLPVINKIDLP
+129 DVLMVANLMYFRTYYSAIPASSYLEAGNLADFKASVTDSLRWADIVLP
-141 SARPE
+141 LITIATAVMAFRSKTTKRQPLTAVLKWWAAPLAGFALLLTGVNLCKGGFHKSLRSVRQSAYLCS
-146 EVAQEI
+146 A
-152 EDVIGIEA
+152 
-160 MDAPR
+160 DAP
-165 ISAKTGLNIEEVLEQ
+165 
-180 IVTKIPAPA
+180 
-189 GDPKAPLKAL
+189 
-199 IFDALYDSYK
+199 IFSVFGCIWYD
-209 GVIVFC
+209 
-215 RIKEGTVK
+215 
-223 VGTKIKM
+223 
-230 MATGAE
+230 
-236 DLVTEV
+236 
-242 GYFGAGQFIP
+242 
-252 CDELSAGMVGYIT
+252 
-265 ASIKNVKD
+265 
-273 TRVGDTITDAAE
+273 ITDAAE

-329 VLEKKVDGKEI
+329 VLEKEVDGKEI

-398 LQKAMRWLK
+398 LQKAMRGLK

-458 FFKQCREKIERGEV
+458 FFQQCREKIERGEV
-472 WKPGESVYMQFV
+472 WKPGESVYMQFI
-484 TYSGHAPFKLPNH
+484 TYSGHAPFKLPDH

>member
-1 MSIDQSKIRNFC
+1 MRQQLWDKTAIIFAVGIFLTFVAFDVIWCMDTTFASFSFFETYATK
-13 IIAHIDH
+13 IIA
-20 GKSTLADRI
+20 TLALA
-29 IEKTG
+29 G
-34 TLTSREM
+34 VYALTRCRW
-41 QAQVLDN
+41 AQ
-48 MDLER
+48 
-53 ERGITIKSQAV
+53 I
-64 RIIYQAKDGE
+64 
-74 EYIFNLIDTP
+74 
-84 GHVDFNYEVS
+84 
-94 RSLAACDGAILV
+94 V
-106 VDAAQGVEAQ
+106 VM
-116 TLANVYLALDHDL
+116 ALL
-129 DVLPVINKIDLP
+129 DVLLVANLMYFRTYYSAIPASSYLEAGNLADFKASVTDSLRWADIVLP
-141 SARPE
+141 LITIATAVMAFRYKTTKRQPLTAVLKWWAAPLAGFALLLTGVNLCKGGFHKSLRSVRQSAYLCS
-146 EVAQEI
+146 A
-152 EDVIGIEA
+152 
-160 MDAPR
+160 DAP
-165 ISAKTGLNIEEVLEQ
+165 
-180 IVTKIPAPA
+180 
-189 GDPKAPLKAL
+189 
-199 IFDALYDSYK
+199 IFSVFGCIWYD
-209 GVIVFC
+209 
-215 RIKEGTVK
+215 
-223 VGTKIKM
+223 
-230 MATGAE
+230 
-236 DLVTEV
+236 
-242 GYFGAGQFIP
+242 
-252 CDELSAGMVGYIT
+252 
-265 ASIKNVKD
+265 
-273 TRVGDTITDAAE
+273 ITDAAE

-368 IDAQLMIC
+368 IDAQLMLC

-398 LQKAMRWLK
+398 LQKAMRGLK

-458 FFKQCREKIERGEV
+458 FFQQCREKIERGEV

-484 TYSGHAPFKLPNH
+484 TYSGHAPFKLPDH

>member
-1 MSIDQSKIRNFC
+1 MRQQLWDKTAIIFAVGIFLTFVAFDVIWCMDTTFASFSFFETYATK
-13 IIAHIDH
+13 IIA
-20 GKSTLADRI
+20 TLALA
-29 IEKTG
+29 G
-34 TLTSREM
+34 VYALTRCRW
-41 QAQVLDN
+41 AQ
-48 MDLER
+48 
-53 ERGITIKSQAV
+53 I
-64 RIIYQAKDGE
+64 
-74 EYIFNLIDTP
+74 
-84 GHVDFNYEVS
+84 
-94 RSLAACDGAILV
+94 V
-106 VDAAQGVEAQ
+106 VM
-116 TLANVYLALDHDL
+116 ALL
-129 DVLPVINKIDLP
+129 DVLLVANLMYFRTYYSAIPASSYLEAGNLADFKASVTDSLRWADIVLP
-141 SARPE
+141 LITIATAVMAFRYKTTKRQPLTAVLKWWAAPLAGFALLLTGVNLCKGGFHKSLRSVRQSAYLCS
-146 EVAQEI
+146 A
-152 EDVIGIEA
+152 
-160 MDAPR
+160 DAP
-165 ISAKTGLNIEEVLEQ
+165 
-180 IVTKIPAPA
+180 
-189 GDPKAPLKAL
+189 
-199 IFDALYDSYK
+199 IFSVFGCIWYD
-209 GVIVFC
+209 
-215 RIKEGTVK
+215 
-223 VGTKIKM
+223 
-230 MATGAE
+230 
-236 DLVTEV
+236 
-242 GYFGAGQFIP
+242 
-252 CDELSAGMVGYIT
+252 
-265 ASIKNVKD
+265 
-273 TRVGDTITDAAE
+273 ITDAAE

-398 LQKAMRWLK
+398 IQKAMRGLK

-458 FFKQCREKIERGEV
+458 FFQQCREKIERGEV

-484 TYSGHAPFKLPNH
+484 TYSGHAPFKLPDH

-571 KQLTPF
+571 KQLSPF

>member
-1 MSIDQSKIRNFC
+1 MRQQLWDKTAIIFAVGIFLTFVAFDVIWCMDTTFASFSFFETYATK
-13 IIAHIDH
+13 IIA
-20 GKSTLADRI
+20 TLALA
-29 IEKTG
+29 G
-34 TLTSREM
+34 VYALTRCRW
-41 QAQVLDN
+41 AQ
-48 MDLER
+48 
-53 ERGITIKSQAV
+53 I
-64 RIIYQAKDGE
+64 
-74 EYIFNLIDTP
+74 
-84 GHVDFNYEVS
+84 
-94 RSLAACDGAILV
+94 V
-106 VDAAQGVEAQ
+106 VM
-116 TLANVYLALDHDL
+116 ALL
-129 DVLPVINKIDLP
+129 DVLLVANLMYFRTYY
-141 SARPE
+141 SAIP
-146 EVAQEI
+146 ASSYL
-152 EDVIGIEA
+152 EA
-160 MDAPR
+160 GNLADFKASVTDSLRWADIVMPLITIATAVMAFRYKTTKRQPLTAVLKWWAAPLAGFALLLTGVNLCKGGFHKSLRSVRQSAYLCSADAP
-165 ISAKTGLNIEEVLEQ
+165 
-180 IVTKIPAPA
+180 
-189 GDPKAPLKAL
+189 
-199 IFDALYDSYK
+199 IFSVFGCIWYD
-209 GVIVFC
+209 
-215 RIKEGTVK
+215 
-223 VGTKIKM
+223 
-230 MATGAE
+230 
-236 DLVTEV
+236 
-242 GYFGAGQFIP
+242 
-252 CDELSAGMVGYIT
+252 
-265 ASIKNVKD
+265 
-273 TRVGDTITDAAE
+273 ITDAAE

-299 ASQPKHQPADSVTE
+299 ASQPKHQPTDSVTE

-398 LQKAMRWLK
+398 LQKAMRGLK

-458 FFKQCREKIERGEV
+458 FFQQCREKIERGEV

-484 TYSGHAPFKLPNH
+484 TYSGHAPFKLPDH

>member
-1 MSIDQSKIRNFC
+1 MRQQLWDKTAIIFAVGIFLTFVAFDVIWCMDTTFASFSFFETYATK
-13 IIAHIDH
+13 IIA
-20 GKSTLADRI
+20 TLALA
-29 IEKTG
+29 G
-34 TLTSREM
+34 VYALTRCRW
-41 QAQVLDN
+41 AQ
-48 MDLER
+48 
-53 ERGITIKSQAV
+53 I
-64 RIIYQAKDGE
+64 
-74 EYIFNLIDTP
+74 
-84 GHVDFNYEVS
+84 
-94 RSLAACDGAILV
+94 V
-106 VDAAQGVEAQ
+106 VM
-116 TLANVYLALDHDL
+116 ALL
-129 DVLPVINKIDLP
+129 DVLLVANLMYFRTYYSAIPASSYLEAGNLADFKASVTDSLRWADIVLP
-141 SARPE
+141 LITIATAVMAFRYKTTKRQPLTAVLKWWAAPLAGFALLLTGVNLCKGGFHKSLRSVRQSAYLCS
-146 EVAQEI
+146 A
-152 EDVIGIEA
+152 
-160 MDAPR
+160 DAP
-165 ISAKTGLNIEEVLEQ
+165 
-180 IVTKIPAPA
+180 
-189 GDPKAPLKAL
+189 
-199 IFDALYDSYK
+199 IFSVFGCIWYD
-209 GVIVFC
+209 
-215 RIKEGTVK
+215 
-223 VGTKIKM
+223 
-230 MATGAE
+230 
-236 DLVTEV
+236 
-242 GYFGAGQFIP
+242 
-252 CDELSAGMVGYIT
+252 
-265 ASIKNVKD
+265 
-273 TRVGDTITDAAE
+273 ITDAAE

-398 LQKAMRWLK
+398 LQKAMRGLK

-458 FFKQCREKIERGEV
+458 FFQQCREKIERGEV

-484 TYSGHAPFKLPNH
+484 TYSGHAPFKLPDH

-502 FPASIPEKAAD
+502 FPASIPEKVAD

-571 KQLTPF
+571 KQHTPF

>member
-1 MSIDQSKIRNFC
+1 MRQQLWNKTAIIFAVGIFLTFVAFDVIWCMDTTFASFSFFETYATK
-13 IIAHIDH
+13 IIA
-20 GKSTLADRI
+20 TLALA
-29 IEKTG
+29 G
-34 TLTSREM
+34 VYALTRCRW
-41 QAQVLDN
+41 AQ
-48 MDLER
+48 
-53 ERGITIKSQAV
+53 I
-64 RIIYQAKDGE
+64 
-74 EYIFNLIDTP
+74 
-84 GHVDFNYEVS
+84 
-94 RSLAACDGAILV
+94 V
-106 VDAAQGVEAQ
+106 VM
-116 TLANVYLALDHDL
+116 ALL
-129 DVLPVINKIDLP
+129 DVLLVANLMYFRTYYSAIPASSYLEAGNLADFKASVTDSLRWADIVLP
-141 SARPE
+141 LITIATAVMAFRYKTTKRQPLTAVLKWWAAPLAGFALLLTGVNLCKGGFHKSLRSVRQSAYLCS
-146 EVAQEI
+146 A
-152 EDVIGIEA
+152 
-160 MDAPR
+160 DAP
-165 ISAKTGLNIEEVLEQ
+165 
-180 IVTKIPAPA
+180 
-189 GDPKAPLKAL
+189 
-199 IFDALYDSYK
+199 IFSVFGCIWYD
-209 GVIVFC
+209 
-215 RIKEGTVK
+215 
-223 VGTKIKM
+223 
-230 MATGAE
+230 
-236 DLVTEV
+236 
-242 GYFGAGQFIP
+242 
-252 CDELSAGMVGYIT
+252 
-265 ASIKNVKD
+265 
-273 TRVGDTITDAAE
+273 ITDAAE

-398 LQKAMRWLK
+398 LQKAMRGLK

-458 FFKQCREKIERGEV
+458 FFQQCREKIERGEV

-484 TYSGHAPFKLPNH
+484 TYSGHAPFKLPDH

>member
-1 MSIDQSKIRNFC
+1 MRQQLWDKTAIIFAVGIFLTFVTFDVIWCMDTTFASFSFFETYATK
-13 IIAHIDH
+13 IIA
-20 GKSTLADRI
+20 TLALA
-29 IEKTG
+29 G
-34 TLTSREM
+34 VYALTRCRW
-41 QAQVLDN
+41 AQ
-48 MDLER
+48 
-53 ERGITIKSQAV
+53 I
-64 RIIYQAKDGE
+64 
-74 EYIFNLIDTP
+74 
-84 GHVDFNYEVS
+84 
-94 RSLAACDGAILV
+94 V
-106 VDAAQGVEAQ
+106 VM
-116 TLANVYLALDHDL
+116 ALL
-129 DVLPVINKIDLP
+129 DVLLVANLMYFRTYYSAIPASSYLEAGNLADFKASVTDSLRWADIVLP
-141 SARPE
+141 LITIATAVMAFRYKTTKRQPLTAVLKWWAAPLAGFALLLTGVNLCKGGFHKSLRSVRQSAYLCS
-146 EVAQEI
+146 A
-152 EDVIGIEA
+152 
-160 MDAPR
+160 DAP
-165 ISAKTGLNIEEVLEQ
+165 
-180 IVTKIPAPA
+180 
-189 GDPKAPLKAL
+189 
-199 IFDALYDSYK
+199 IFSVFGCIWYD
-209 GVIVFC
+209 
-215 RIKEGTVK
+215 
-223 VGTKIKM
+223 
-230 MATGAE
+230 
-236 DLVTEV
+236 
-242 GYFGAGQFIP
+242 
-252 CDELSAGMVGYIT
+252 
-265 ASIKNVKD
+265 
-273 TRVGDTITDAAE
+273 ITDAAE

-398 LQKAMRWLK
+398 IQKAMRGLK

-458 FFKQCREKIERGEV
+458 FFQQCREKIERGEV

-484 TYSGHAPFKLPNH
+484 TYSGHAPFKLPDH

-628 VGSVMNVEGTGSDKE
+628 VGSVMNVEGSGSDKE

>member
-1 MSIDQSKIRNFC
+1 MRQQLWDKTAIIFAVGIFLTFVAFDVIWCMDTTFASFSFFETYATK
-13 IIAHIDH
+13 IIA
-20 GKSTLADRI
+20 TLALA
-29 IEKTG
+29 G
-34 TLTSREM
+34 VYALTRSRW
-41 QAQVLDN
+41 AQ
-48 MDLER
+48 
-53 ERGITIKSQAV
+53 I
-64 RIIYQAKDGE
+64 
-74 EYIFNLIDTP
+74 
-84 GHVDFNYEVS
+84 
-94 RSLAACDGAILV
+94 V
-106 VDAAQGVEAQ
+106 VM
-116 TLANVYLALDHDL
+116 ALL
-129 DVLPVINKIDLP
+129 DVLMVANLMYFRTYYSAIPASSYLEAGNLADFKASVTDSLRWADIVLP
-141 SARPE
+141 LITIATAVMAFRSKTTKRQPLTAVLKWWAAPLAGFALLLTGVNLCKGGFHKSLRSVRQSAYLCS
-146 EVAQEI
+146 A
-152 EDVIGIEA
+152 
-160 MDAPR
+160 DAP
-165 ISAKTGLNIEEVLEQ
+165 
-180 IVTKIPAPA
+180 
-189 GDPKAPLKAL
+189 
-199 IFDALYDSYK
+199 IFSVFGCIWYD
-209 GVIVFC
+209 
-215 RIKEGTVK
+215 
-223 VGTKIKM
+223 
-230 MATGAE
+230 
-236 DLVTEV
+236 
-242 GYFGAGQFIP
+242 
-252 CDELSAGMVGYIT
+252 
-265 ASIKNVKD
+265 
-273 TRVGDTITDAAE
+273 ITDAAE

-329 VLEKKVDGKEI
+329 VLEKEVDGKEI

-398 LQKAMRWLK
+398 LQKAMRGLK

-458 FFKQCREKIERGEV
+458 FFQQCREKIERGEV

-484 TYSGHAPFKLPNH
+484 TYSGHAPFKLPDH

-558 LVGNPACRGLVSD
+558 LVGNPACHGLVSD

-651 TVSDYMLRY
+651 SVSDYMLRY

>member
-1 MSIDQSKIRNFC
+1 MRQQLWDKTAIVFAVGIFLTFVAFDVIWCMDTTFASFSFFETYATK
-13 IIAHIDH
+13 IIA
-20 GKSTLADRI
+20 TLALA
-29 IEKTG
+29 G
-34 TLTSREM
+34 VYALTRCRW
-41 QAQVLDN
+41 AQ
-48 MDLER
+48 
-53 ERGITIKSQAV
+53 I
-64 RIIYQAKDGE
+64 
-74 EYIFNLIDTP
+74 
-84 GHVDFNYEVS
+84 
-94 RSLAACDGAILV
+94 V
-106 VDAAQGVEAQ
+106 VM
-116 TLANVYLALDHDL
+116 ALL
-129 DVLPVINKIDLP
+129 DVLLVANLMYFRTYYSAIPASSYLEAGNLADFKASVTDSLRWADIVLP
-141 SARPE
+141 LITIATAVMAFRSKTTKRQPLTAVLKWWAAPLAGFALLLTGVNLCKGGFHKSLRSVRQSAYLCS
-146 EVAQEI
+146 A
-152 EDVIGIEA
+152 
-160 MDAPR
+160 DAP
-165 ISAKTGLNIEEVLEQ
+165 
-180 IVTKIPAPA
+180 
-189 GDPKAPLKAL
+189 
-199 IFDALYDSYK
+199 IFSVFGCIWYD
-209 GVIVFC
+209 
-215 RIKEGTVK
+215 
-223 VGTKIKM
+223 
-230 MATGAE
+230 
-236 DLVTEV
+236 
-242 GYFGAGQFIP
+242 
-252 CDELSAGMVGYIT
+252 
-265 ASIKNVKD
+265 
-273 TRVGDTITDAAE
+273 ITDAAE

-398 LQKAMRWLK
+398 LQKAMRGLK

-458 FFKQCREKIERGEV
+458 FFQQCREKIERGEV

-484 TYSGHAPFKLPNH
+484 TYSGHAPFKLPDH

>member
-1 MSIDQSKIRNFC
+1 MRQQLWDKTSIVFAVGIFLTFVAFDVIWCMDTTFASFSFFETYATK
-13 IIAHIDH
+13 IIA
-20 GKSTLADRI
+20 TLALA
-29 IEKTG
+29 G
-34 TLTSREM
+34 VYALTRCRW
-41 QAQVLDN
+41 AQ
-48 MDLER
+48 
-53 ERGITIKSQAV
+53 I
-64 RIIYQAKDGE
+64 
-74 EYIFNLIDTP
+74 
-84 GHVDFNYEVS
+84 
-94 RSLAACDGAILV
+94 V
-106 VDAAQGVEAQ
+106 VM
-116 TLANVYLALDHDL
+116 ALL
-129 DVLPVINKIDLP
+129 DVLLVANLMYFRTYY
-141 SARPE
+141 SAIP
-146 EVAQEI
+146 ASSYL
-152 EDVIGIEA
+152 EA
-160 MDAPR
+160 GNLADFKASVTDSLRWADIVLLLISIATAVMAFRYKTTKRQPLTAVLKWWAAPLAGFALLLTGVNLCKGGFHKSLRSVRQSAYLCSADAP
-165 ISAKTGLNIEEVLEQ
+165 
-180 IVTKIPAPA
+180 
-189 GDPKAPLKAL
+189 
-199 IFDALYDSYK
+199 IFSVFGCIWYD
-209 GVIVFC
+209 
-215 RIKEGTVK
+215 
-223 VGTKIKM
+223 
-230 MATGAE
+230 
-236 DLVTEV
+236 
-242 GYFGAGQFIP
+242 
-252 CDELSAGMVGYIT
+252 
-265 ASIKNVKD
+265 
-273 TRVGDTITDAAE
+273 ITDAAE

-398 LQKAMRWLK
+398 LQKAMRGLK

-458 FFKQCREKIERGEV
+458 FFQQCREKIERGEV

-484 TYSGHAPFKLPNH
+484 TYSGHAPFKLPDH

-558 LVGNPACRGLVSD
+558 LVGNPACRELVSD

>member
-1 MSIDQSKIRNFC
+1 MRQQLWDKTAIIFAVGIFLTFVAFDVIWCMDTTFASFSFFETYATK
-13 IIAHIDH
+13 IIA
-20 GKSTLADRI
+20 TLALA
-29 IEKTG
+29 G
-34 TLTSREM
+34 VYALTRCRW
-41 QAQVLDN
+41 AQ
-48 MDLER
+48 
-53 ERGITIKSQAV
+53 I
-64 RIIYQAKDGE
+64 
-74 EYIFNLIDTP
+74 
-84 GHVDFNYEVS
+84 
-94 RSLAACDGAILV
+94 V
-106 VDAAQGVEAQ
+106 VM
-116 TLANVYLALDHDL
+116 ALL
-129 DVLPVINKIDLP
+129 DVLLVANLMYFRTYYSAIPASSYLEAGNLADFKASVTDSLRWADIVLP
-141 SARPE
+141 LITIATAVMAFRYKTTKRQPLTAVLKWWAAPLAGFALLLTGVNLCKGGFHKSLRSVRQSAYLCS
-146 EVAQEI
+146 A
-152 EDVIGIEA
+152 
-160 MDAPR
+160 DAP
-165 ISAKTGLNIEEVLEQ
+165 
-180 IVTKIPAPA
+180 
-189 GDPKAPLKAL
+189 
-199 IFDALYDSYK
+199 IFSVFGCIWYD
-209 GVIVFC
+209 
-215 RIKEGTVK
+215 
-223 VGTKIKM
+223 
-230 MATGAE
+230 
-236 DLVTEV
+236 
-242 GYFGAGQFIP
+242 
-252 CDELSAGMVGYIT
+252 
-265 ASIKNVKD
+265 
-273 TRVGDTITDAAE
+273 ITDAAE
-285 PITPEKQAEIERWL
+285 PITPEKQVEIERWL
-299 ASQPKHQPADSVTE
+299 VSQPKHQPADSVTE

-398 LQKAMRWLK
+398 LQKAMRGLK

-458 FFKQCREKIERGEV
+458 FFQQCREKIERGEV

-484 TYSGHAPFKLPNH
+484 TYSGHAPFKLPDH

-607 DAYRWHG
+607 DTYRWHG

>member
-1 MSIDQSKIRNFC
+1 MRQQLWDKTAIIFAVGIFLTFVAFDVIWCMDTTFASFSFFETYATK
-13 IIAHIDH
+13 IIA
-20 GKSTLADRI
+20 TLALA
-29 IEKTG
+29 G
-34 TLTSREM
+34 VYALTRCRW
-41 QAQVLDN
+41 AQ
-48 MDLER
+48 
-53 ERGITIKSQAV
+53 I
-64 RIIYQAKDGE
+64 
-74 EYIFNLIDTP
+74 
-84 GHVDFNYEVS
+84 
-94 RSLAACDGAILV
+94 V
-106 VDAAQGVEAQ
+106 VM
-116 TLANVYLALDHDL
+116 ALL
-129 DVLPVINKIDLP
+129 DVLLVANLMYFRTYYSAIPASSYLEAGNLADFKASVTDSLRWADIVLPLISIATAVIAFRYKTTKRQPLTAVLKWWAAPLAGFALLLTGVNLCKGGFHKSLRSVRQ
-141 SARPE
+141 SAYLCS
-146 EVAQEI
+146 A
-152 EDVIGIEA
+152 
-160 MDAPR
+160 DAP
-165 ISAKTGLNIEEVLEQ
+165 
-180 IVTKIPAPA
+180 
-189 GDPKAPLKAL
+189 
-199 IFDALYDSYK
+199 IFSVFGCIWYD
-209 GVIVFC
+209 
-215 RIKEGTVK
+215 
-223 VGTKIKM
+223 
-230 MATGAE
+230 
-236 DLVTEV
+236 
-242 GYFGAGQFIP
+242 
-252 CDELSAGMVGYIT
+252 
-265 ASIKNVKD
+265 
-273 TRVGDTITDAAE
+273 ITDAAE

-398 LQKAMRWLK
+398 LQKAMRGLK

-458 FFKQCREKIERGEV
+458 FFQQCREKIERGEV

-484 TYSGHAPFKLPNH
+484 TYSGHAPFKLPDH

-558 LVGNPACRGLVSD
+558 LVGNPACHGLVSD

>member
-1 MSIDQSKIRNFC
+1 MRQQLWDKTAIIFAVGIFLTFVAFDVIWCMDTTFASFSFFETYATK
-13 IIAHIDH
+13 IIA
-20 GKSTLADRI
+20 TLALA
-29 IEKTG
+29 G
-34 TLTSREM
+34 VYALTRCRW
-41 QAQVLDN
+41 AQ
-48 MDLER
+48 
-53 ERGITIKSQAV
+53 I
-64 RIIYQAKDGE
+64 
-74 EYIFNLIDTP
+74 
-84 GHVDFNYEVS
+84 
-94 RSLAACDGAILV
+94 V
-106 VDAAQGVEAQ
+106 VM
-116 TLANVYLALDHDL
+116 ALL
-129 DVLPVINKIDLP
+129 DVLLVANLMYFRTYYSAIPASSYLEAGNLADFKASVTDSLRWADIVLP
-141 SARPE
+141 LITIATAVMAFRYKTTKRQPLTAVLKWWAAPLAGFALLLTGVNLCKGGFHKSLRSVRQSAYLCS
-146 EVAQEI
+146 A
-152 EDVIGIEA
+152 
-160 MDAPR
+160 DAP
-165 ISAKTGLNIEEVLEQ
+165 
-180 IVTKIPAPA
+180 
-189 GDPKAPLKAL
+189 
-199 IFDALYDSYK
+199 IFSVFGCIWYD
-209 GVIVFC
+209 
-215 RIKEGTVK
+215 
-223 VGTKIKM
+223 
-230 MATGAE
+230 
-236 DLVTEV
+236 
-242 GYFGAGQFIP
+242 
-252 CDELSAGMVGYIT
+252 
-265 ASIKNVKD
+265 
-273 TRVGDTITDAAE
+273 ITDAAE

-340 TPCLNRLLKEKSTLY
+340 TPCLNKLLKEKSTLY

-398 LQKAMRWLK
+398 LQKAMRGLK

-458 FFKQCREKIERGEV
+458 FFQQCREKIERGEV

-484 TYSGHAPFKLPNH
+484 TYSGHAPFKLPDH

>member
-1 MSIDQSKIRNFC
+1 MRQQLWDKTSIVFAVGIFLTFVAFDVIWCMDTTFASFSFFETYATK
-13 IIAHIDH
+13 IIA
-20 GKSTLADRI
+20 TLALA
-29 IEKTG
+29 G
-34 TLTSREM
+34 VYALTRCRW
-41 QAQVLDN
+41 AQ
-48 MDLER
+48 
-53 ERGITIKSQAV
+53 I
-64 RIIYQAKDGE
+64 
-74 EYIFNLIDTP
+74 
-84 GHVDFNYEVS
+84 
-94 RSLAACDGAILV
+94 V
-106 VDAAQGVEAQ
+106 VM
-116 TLANVYLALDHDL
+116 ALL
-129 DVLPVINKIDLP
+129 DVLLVANLMYFRTYY
-141 SARPE
+141 SAIP
-146 EVAQEI
+146 ASSYL
-152 EDVIGIEA
+152 EA
-160 MDAPR
+160 GNLADFKASVTDSLRWADIVLLLISIATAVMAFRYKTTKRQPLTAVLKWWAAPLAGFALLLTGVNLCKGGFHKSLRSVRQSAYLCSADAP
-165 ISAKTGLNIEEVLEQ
+165 
-180 IVTKIPAPA
+180 
-189 GDPKAPLKAL
+189 
-199 IFDALYDSYK
+199 IFSVFGCIWYD
-209 GVIVFC
+209 
-215 RIKEGTVK
+215 
-223 VGTKIKM
+223 
-230 MATGAE
+230 
-236 DLVTEV
+236 
-242 GYFGAGQFIP
+242 
-252 CDELSAGMVGYIT
+252 
-265 ASIKNVKD
+265 
-273 TRVGDTITDAAE
+273 ITDAAE

-398 LQKAMRWLK
+398 LQKAMRELK

-458 FFKQCREKIERGEV
+458 FFQQCREKIERGEV

-484 TYSGHAPFKLPNH
+484 TYSGHAPFKLPDH

-651 TVSDYMLRY
+651 SVSDYMLRY

>member
-1 MSIDQSKIRNFC
+1 MRQQLWDKTAIIFAVGIFLTLVAFDVIWCMDTTFASFSFFETYATK
-13 IIAHIDH
+13 IIATL
-20 GKSTLADRI
+20 TLA
-29 IEKTG
+29 G
-34 TLTSREM
+34 VYALTRCRW
-41 QAQVLDN
+41 AQ
-48 MDLER
+48 
-53 ERGITIKSQAV
+53 I
-64 RIIYQAKDGE
+64 
-74 EYIFNLIDTP
+74 
-84 GHVDFNYEVS
+84 
-94 RSLAACDGAILV
+94 V
-106 VDAAQGVEAQ
+106 VM
-116 TLANVYLALDHDL
+116 ALL
-129 DVLPVINKIDLP
+129 DVLLVANLMYFRTYYSAIPASSYLEAGNLADFKASVTDSLRWADIVLP
-141 SARPE
+141 LITIATAVMAFRYKTTKRQPLTAVLKWWAAPLAGFALLLTGVNLCKGGFHKSLRSVRQSAYLCS
-146 EVAQEI
+146 A
-152 EDVIGIEA
+152 
-160 MDAPR
+160 DAP
-165 ISAKTGLNIEEVLEQ
+165 
-180 IVTKIPAPA
+180 
-189 GDPKAPLKAL
+189 
-199 IFDALYDSYK
+199 IFSVFGCIWYD
-209 GVIVFC
+209 
-215 RIKEGTVK
+215 
-223 VGTKIKM
+223 
-230 MATGAE
+230 
-236 DLVTEV
+236 
-242 GYFGAGQFIP
+242 
-252 CDELSAGMVGYIT
+252 
-265 ASIKNVKD
+265 
-273 TRVGDTITDAAE
+273 ITDAAE

-398 LQKAMRWLK
+398 LQKAMRGLK

-458 FFKQCREKIERGEV
+458 FFQQCREKIERGEV

-484 TYSGHAPFKLPNH
+484 TYSGHAPFKLPDH

>member
-1 MSIDQSKIRNFC
+1 MRQQLWDKTAITFAVGIFLTFVAFDVIWCMDTTFASFSFFETYATK
-13 IIAHIDH
+13 IIA
-20 GKSTLADRI
+20 TLALA
-29 IEKTG
+29 G
-34 TLTSREM
+34 VYALTRSRW
-41 QAQVLDN
+41 AQ
-48 MDLER
+48 
-53 ERGITIKSQAV
+53 I
-64 RIIYQAKDGE
+64 
-74 EYIFNLIDTP
+74 
-84 GHVDFNYEVS
+84 
-94 RSLAACDGAILV
+94 V
-106 VDAAQGVEAQ
+106 VM
-116 TLANVYLALDHDL
+116 ALL
-129 DVLPVINKIDLP
+129 DVLLVANLMYFRTYYSAIPASSYLEAGNLADFKASVTDSLRWADIVLP
-141 SARPE
+141 LITIATAVMAFRYKTTKRQPLTAVLKWWAAPLAGFALLLTGVNLCKGGFHKSLRSVRQSAYLCS
-146 EVAQEI
+146 A
-152 EDVIGIEA
+152 
-160 MDAPR
+160 DAP
-165 ISAKTGLNIEEVLEQ
+165 
-180 IVTKIPAPA
+180 
-189 GDPKAPLKAL
+189 
-199 IFDALYDSYK
+199 IFSVFGCIWYD
-209 GVIVFC
+209 
-215 RIKEGTVK
+215 
-223 VGTKIKM
+223 
-230 MATGAE
+230 
-236 DLVTEV
+236 
-242 GYFGAGQFIP
+242 
-252 CDELSAGMVGYIT
+252 
-265 ASIKNVKD
+265 
-273 TRVGDTITDAAE
+273 ITDAAE

-299 ASQPKHQPADSVTE
+299 ASQPKHQPADSITE

-398 LQKAMRWLK
+398 LQKAMRGLK

-458 FFKQCREKIERGEV
+458 FFQQCREKIERGEV

-484 TYSGHAPFKLPNH
+484 TYSGHAPFKLPDH

>member
-1 MSIDQSKIRNFC
+1 MKQQLWDKTAIIFAVGIFLTFVAFDVIWCMDTTFASFSFFETYATK
-13 IIAHIDH
+13 IIA
-20 GKSTLADRI
+20 TLALA
-29 IEKTG
+29 G
-34 TLTSREM
+34 VYALTRCRW
-41 QAQVLDN
+41 AQ
-48 MDLER
+48 
-53 ERGITIKSQAV
+53 I
-64 RIIYQAKDGE
+64 
-74 EYIFNLIDTP
+74 
-84 GHVDFNYEVS
+84 
-94 RSLAACDGAILV
+94 V
-106 VDAAQGVEAQ
+106 VM
-116 TLANVYLALDHDL
+116 ALL
-129 DVLPVINKIDLP
+129 DVLLVANLMYFRTYYSAIPASSYLEAGNLADFKASVTDSLRWADIVLP
-141 SARPE
+141 LITIATAVMAFRYKTTKRQPLTAVLKWWAAPLAGFALLLTGVNLCKGGFHKSLRSVRQSAYLCS
-146 EVAQEI
+146 A
-152 EDVIGIEA
+152 
-160 MDAPR
+160 DAP
-165 ISAKTGLNIEEVLEQ
+165 
-180 IVTKIPAPA
+180 
-189 GDPKAPLKAL
+189 
-199 IFDALYDSYK
+199 IFSVFGCIWYD
-209 GVIVFC
+209 
-215 RIKEGTVK
+215 
-223 VGTKIKM
+223 
-230 MATGAE
+230 
-236 DLVTEV
+236 
-242 GYFGAGQFIP
+242 
-252 CDELSAGMVGYIT
+252 
-265 ASIKNVKD
+265 
-273 TRVGDTITDAAE
+273 ITDAAE

-299 ASQPKHQPADSVTE
+299 ASQPKHQPANSVTE

-398 LQKAMRWLK
+398 IQKAMRGLK

-458 FFKQCREKIERGEV
+458 FFQQCREKIERGEV

-484 TYSGHAPFKLPNH
+484 TYSGHAPFKLPDH